1 MVENFIIELYNSFHI
16 KVIGSPGKKLLT
28 SMFLEYY
35 DAKILETV
43 NRKNNSVQ
51 EDSPKDHV
59 KDSPKDHVDLCIF
72 IGKDYETVK
81 KYNTTPFLIGILSK
95 KDYNFIA
102 DFCKTYNLRL
112 YIAPTKQIYTYYKYL
127 NFPMFDYIHLSLAL
141 SASALSKK
149 EATDSENKDSKER
162 NFSLSV
168 VNVEHEFVQTNP
180 DKPFHIRS
188 DQNPD
193 WKHLTFIWEP
203 GTKVVGNK
211 IIMEWIRNTIYESEG
226 SDGSKDLHIHTIIDI
241 DEIYE
246 TSDMKDYLLP
256 FTILGIHQKSIL
268 IVNTEDLGSKSLDS
282 EDSEPFDYHIYTNIM
297 ELWNNKHYIPKR
309 LSLLE
314 STALEFD
321 TNSVK
326 DSGYQKDPKVFELE
340 RSIKNPPIF
349 ILDNFESIYNFVSKL
364 TKKSMILY
372 IGKEE
377 NFRKFLKS

>member
-1 MVENFIIELYNSFHI
+1 MVENFIIQLYNSFHI
-16 KVIGSPGKKLLT
+16 KVIGTPGKKLLT

-35 DAKILETV
+35 DAKILSQSMSTD
-43 NRKNNSVQ
+43 SV
-51 EDSPKDHV
+51 DSPDSA
-59 KDSPKDHVDLCIF
+59 KDSVNLCIF
-72 IGKDYETVK
+72 LGKDYETVK
-81 KYNTTPFLIGILSK
+81 KYKNTPFLIGILSK
-95 KDYNFIA
+95 KDYSFITE
-102 DFCKTYNLRL
+102 FCKENNLRL
-112 YIAPTKQIYTYYKYL
+112 YIAPTKKIFTYYKHL

-149 EATDSENKDSKER
+149 LPRSLESLDLGEDSEEK
-162 NFSLSV
+162 SLSI

-180 DKPFHIRS
+180 DKTFHIRS
-188 DQNPD
+188 DQNPA
-193 WKHLTFIWEP
+193 WKHLTFVWEP
-203 GTKVVGNK
+203 GTKVIGNK
-211 IIMEWIRNTIYESEG
+211 IMMEWIRNTIYESEG

-246 TSDMKDYLLP
+246 TSDMKEYLLP

-268 IVNTEDLGSKSLDS
+268 IVNTEPSGSQDS
-282 EDSEPFDYHIYTNIM
+282 ESDFSEPFDYHVYTNIM

-326 DSGYQKDPKVFELE
+326 DSGSQKDPKVFELE

-364 TKKSMILY
+364 TKKSIILY

-377 NFRKFLKS
+377 NFKNFVKS